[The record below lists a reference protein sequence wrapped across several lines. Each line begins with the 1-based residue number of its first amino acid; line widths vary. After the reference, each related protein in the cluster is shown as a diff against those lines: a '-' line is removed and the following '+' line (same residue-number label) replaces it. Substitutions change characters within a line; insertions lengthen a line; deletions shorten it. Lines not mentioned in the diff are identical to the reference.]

1 MPDLSSNT
9 EHLKEEVGTK
19 VGQRLNT
26 FATTF
31 ASMELFFAFLQR
43 PLIS

>member
-26 FATTF
+26 FAITF
-31 ASMELFFAFLQR
+31 AITGLFLAFLQR